1 MIRYA
6 RIGQQSCD
14 TLLGDRHRS
23 LLGAN
28 NRQEMF
34 SFFQYRLEEWR
45 KSITTDFQF
54 SHNDKKTD
62 KWNHQLRTILYL
74 RANHLG
80 IIIARSFLSGNET
93 IGAGPSE
100 VWTYSV
106 DMAADTI
113 RILTCLDSSPAMHC
127 LNKLQTNYFLITAL
141 GILLL
146 AISQGPYNHTPGSLC
161 QNHPSMPAI
170 TYLKAQH
177 TAIAALNMLY
187 RQAESSSQSQ
197 RLWERVRGLTCRLNL
212 LDYLIPVDDR
222 LGNSDHGE
230 RATTGV
236 ILHAIEPVKGHTV
249 PTETGTLTAILPAV
263 LDANISDSMGLGELS
278 TPDFDIS
285 PTLSSMFDPSFFA
298 DT

>member
-1 MIRYA
+1 
-6 RIGQQSCD
+6 
-14 TLLGDRHRS
+14 
-23 LLGAN
+23 
-28 NRQEMF
+28 
-34 SFFQYRLEEWR
+34 
-45 KSITTDFQF
+45 
-54 SHNDKKTD
+54 
-62 KWNHQLRTILYL
+62 
-74 RANHLG
+74 
-80 IIIARSFLSGNET
+80 
-93 IGAGPSE
+93 
-100 VWTYSV
+100 
-106 DMAADTI
+106 
-113 RILTCLDSSPAMHC
+113 
-127 LNKLQTNYFLITAL
+127 
-141 GILLL
+141 
-146 AISQGPYNHTPGSLC
+146 
-161 QNHPSMPAI
+161 MPAI